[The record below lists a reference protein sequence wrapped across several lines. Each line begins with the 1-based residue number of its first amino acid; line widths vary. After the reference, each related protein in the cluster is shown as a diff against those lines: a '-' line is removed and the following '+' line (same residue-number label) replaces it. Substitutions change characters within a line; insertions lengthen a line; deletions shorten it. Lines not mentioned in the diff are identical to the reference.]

1 MWGIRRLAVAAHRHA
16 LPLSL
21 LGPGDDSNCAAH
33 HRAQR
38 RRRRAGDRPS
48 RSSRPR
54 RAVSSGIGPQRPR
67 QSPRRQ
73 FSRSR
78 MIEFPALLRRV
89 LAGEHL
95 SQDEA
100 ASFVGELMDG
110 NYTPAQAAALLA
122 ALAAKGES
130 VDEIIG
136 AARAMRERS
145 LHVEHGLPMVVDV
158 VGTGGDHA
166 NTLNISTMTALVVAA
181 DGIPVAKHGNRAASS
196 ACGSADVLEAAG
208 FPIELAPELAA
219 TMLRESNFTFMFA
232 PRYHPAMRNAA
243 AVRRELGVR
252 TIFNLLGP
260 LSNPACATHQ
270 VVGVA
275 REDLVERLG
284 PALRALGVRR
294 GAVVHGGSGLD
305 EVSGDAPSSVYS
317 FDEEGVRTWQ
327 LDPRD
332 AGVTTPLRTPVG
344 GSVEIC
350 RDAFV
355 AILQGAPS
363 DASDVVALNAALVL
377 TLAGARAG
385 LADAFELA
393 RTILRSGAAWQTF
406 ERARE
411 AGAGG

>member
-1 MWGIRRLAVAAHRHA
+1 MPDFA
-16 LPLSL
+16 P
-21 LGPGDDSNCAAH
+21 
-33 HRAQR
+33 
-38 RRRRAGDRPS
+38 
-48 RSSRPR
+48 
-54 RAVSSGIGPQRPR
+54 
-67 QSPRRQ
+67 
-73 FSRSR
+73 
-78 MIEFPALLRRV
+78 MLRRV
-89 LAGEHL
+89 LGGEDL
-95 SQDEA
+95 SADEA
-100 ASFVGELMDG
+100 AFFVGEVVDG
-110 NYTPAQAAALLA
+110 SYTPAQAAGLLA

-130 VDEIIG
+130 VDEIAG

-145 LHVEHGLPMVVDV
+145 VRVEHGLPMVVDV

-166 NTLNISTMTALVVAA
+166 DSINISTMAALVVAA
-181 DGIPVAKHGNRAASS
+181 AGIPVAKHGNRAASS

-208 FPIELAPELAA
+208 FPIEVAPEVAA
-219 TMLRESNFTFMFA
+219 RMLRESNFTFMFA

-355 AILQGAPS
+355 AILQGASS